1 MIRRAKKAAAV
12 DSQSDSLSSADG
24 GIQVSAKSFP
34 SAPSRRSDLKRKAED
49 DTVDLE
55 DTIKRFRITY
65 TPGEIRSF
73 YPYFLF
79 TFEISFCCISCLIRR
94 YTLYRLGKDL
104 KELKNFPG
112 VQFELTDN
120 PSSVIVNYLE
130 CNFQCDVHEMR
141 LPSSFLITVPRYYP
155 HANPEVTCMED
166 GFRSDCIDIN
176 GKVTHLQ
183 LQNEWSAIG
192 TLATVLQVLECVR
205 NTYRTSLGRGGVSGA
220 EPSANRSGSSSSSD
234 GVGYPGEAVMTSS
247 PEESLMISD
256 SAHSSHQVCGHNSN
270 GGQHS
275 CNGRGG
281 IDIQSPIGYQY
292 ENGNYDD
299 ETANNTTTNSI
310 SPTSDFLDTSGMSTS
325 YYIAMEDG

>member
-65 TPGEIRSF
+65 TPGEI
-73 YPYFLF
+73 
-79 TFEISFCCISCLIRR
+79 
-94 YTLYRLGKDL
+94 RLGKDL